1 MLRWGCITG
10 LMLALGSVC
19 FGQPQSMDARLNH
32 KVTVV
37 EPAIPLAELFQRL
50 SQQTKV
56 RLQIDNAWREV
67 RAAVLVRERPLHE
80 VMSALQDAFPPL
92 VWEKVEEPDQPSRYR
107 LKYKPSD
114 RLPEQPTGS
123 GTALSR
129 IRRILGLV
137 WQIESRAP
145 SDWNTL
151 VNAPPEGVEPQ
162 EWRLAVSLYQRSLPT
177 FTPRS
182 GISEDEDPMAGLP
195 NFESAFFRVVL
206 QALKQLDDAAWL
218 QLKEQSSWF
227 ARATEHPRLGK
238 ALVELYQTANLEYYN
253 TSAGTLFEGRSPP
266 PAVGDL
272 FLRFWLDEDGNFYA
286 AVLPLAFSGGEWRA
300 VGSPERRAIISLASD
315 YGRRPWKPQVPQ
327 TARFEKPLPPTP
339 AFIHQRANWYNALG
353 CLLLEIAEA
362 TGLSLVAPIFPFY
375 TAGKGEAS
383 RLANAVIQQSDIYR
397 FRLPAADLP
406 RLSSSTGLM
415 FHLREDWLIATHA
428 DLEQARRDDI
438 PDTLLEKLFPA
449 QRITGTAWLL
459 QIARQHAQISPR
471 ALAAIRAMREERNSI
486 ESPVPNAPER
496 RYEIASRN
504 DLNSYWAFAKRVTL
518 VSYPPA
524 GAPPLETIT
533 YHASAEK
540 EIWDFMASLSQA
552 QLAHALTGE
561 PLFWSQLSARQQQL
575 FRKIAE
581 EHPLAWLSPEPT
593 ALTLFS
599 VQRRQV
605 PIEYAIPPLPFQEA
619 ICMSENPAV
628 RYVRH
633 YWEQGWAASHQVGRE
648 KHSEEV
654 WELRFVWG
662 SCEVRYAVR
671 RVALGEWLSTL
682 CEKTESRKPLEAEA
696 R

>member
-1 MLRWGCITG
+1 
-10 LMLALGSVC
+10 MLALGSVC

-37 EPAIPLAELFQRL
+37 EPAIPLAELLQRL

-56 RLQIDNAWREV
+56 RLQIDEAWREV
-67 RAAVLVRERPLHE
+67 RVAVLARERPLHE
-80 VMSALQDAFPPL
+80 LMSALQDAFPPL
-92 VWEKVEEPDQPSRYR
+92 VWEKVEEPDQPPRYR
-107 LKYKPSD
+107 LQYKPQD
-114 RLPEQPTGS
+114 HLPEQPTNS
-123 GTALSR
+123 ETDLSR

-137 WQIESRAP
+137 WQIENRAP
-145 SDWNTL
+145 SDLNAL
-151 VNAPPEGVEPQ
+151 INAPPEGVEPQ

-177 FTPRS
+177 FTPRA
-182 GISEDEDPMAGLP
+182 GIPEDEDPLVGLP
-195 NFESAFFRVVL
+195 NFESAFFKVVL
-206 QALKQLDDAAWL
+206 QALKQLDDAVWQ
-218 QLKEQSSWF
+218 QLKEKSSWF

-238 ALVELYQTANLEYYN
+238 ALVELYQTANLEHYN
-253 TSAGTLFEGRSPP
+253 NSAGTLFEGRSPP
-266 PAVGDL
+266 PAVDDL
-272 FLRFWLDEDGNFYA
+272 FLRFWLDEEGNFYA

-300 VGSPERRAIISLASD
+300 VDNPKHRAIISLTYD
-315 YGRRPWKPQVPQ
+315 YRRCPWKPQVPQ
-327 TARFEKPLPPTP
+327 IARFAKPLPPTP
-339 AFIHQRANWYNALG
+339 AFIRQRANWYNALG

-362 TGLSLVAPIFPFY
+362 TSLSLVAPIFPFY
-375 TAGKGEAS
+375 TVGKSEAS
-383 RLANAVIQQSDIYR
+383 RLANAAIQQSDIYR

-415 FHLREDWLIATHA
+415 FRLREDWLIATQA
-428 DLEQARRDDI
+428 DLEQARLGDI
-438 PDTLLEKLFPA
+438 PDTLLKKLFPA
-449 QRITGTAWLL
+449 QRVTGTAWLL

-471 ALAAIRAMREERNSI
+471 ALAAIRVMREEGTI
-486 ESPVPNAPER
+486 DSPVPNTPER
-496 RYEIASRN
+496 RYEIAAHN
-504 DLNSYWAFAKRVTL
+504 DINSYWAFAKRVAL

-524 GAPPLETIT
+524 GASPLETII

-552 QLAHALTGE
+552 QLVHALAGE
-561 PLFWSQLSARQQQL
+561 PLFWSQLSVRQQQL
-575 FRKIAE
+575 FRKIVE
-581 EHPLAWLSPEPT
+581 EHPLAWLSPEPP

-599 VQRRQV
+599 VQQRQV
-605 PIEYAIPPLPFQEA
+605 PIEYTVPPLSFQEA

-633 YWEQGWAASHQVGRE
+633 YWEQDWAVSNQVGRE

-671 RVALGEWLSTL
+671 RVALGEWLNTR
-682 CEKTESRKPLEAEA
+682 CEKTESRNPPEAEA